1 MARSEVNRVDPEL
14 ARHEQLIWA
23 PPAYATQGPPSPL
36 GTGSRVVIG
45 LFSAV
50 LMIAVTVVVSG
61 GPKTITGHAN
71 AAPGVA
77 TAMRAESAPKP
88 SAPGPDEVRRVR
100 ELATNPLLAEGVTL
114 TGFTCALPAL
124 GRSDAALTA
133 FYEAEI
139 KCLDEAWN
147 PVLAKVREPATPV
160 AVQVEVPPRSACG
173 QAPDSSK
180 AMAYYCAGDLTIY
193 APSQWMLQSV
203 GLYKGSHLAT
213 IAHEY
218 GHHVQ
223 YESGILDA
231 ADAAMTTAEQTSP
244 DDLERVR
251 RIELQANCFGA
262 LFIASVAGRG
272 AITAST
278 ANAAIADYGNTS
290 DSDTHGSRKHQLS
303 WARAGFEGRTTAACN
318 TWAAPAADVT

>member
-1 MARSEVNRVDPEL
+1 MARSEGNRVDPEP
-14 ARHEQLIWA
+14 AHPEQLIWA
-23 PPAYATQGPPSPL
+23 PPAYATQGPPNRL
-36 GTGSRVVIG
+36 GIGSGVVIG

-50 LMIAVTVVVSG
+50 LMIAVAVVVSG
-61 GPKTITGHAN
+61 APKTIAGHPS

-77 TAMRAESAPKP
+77 TAMKVEASPKP

-114 TGFTCALPAL
+114 AGVTCALPAL
-124 GRSDAALTA
+124 GRSDGELKA
-133 FYEAEI
+133 FYAAEI

-147 PVLAKVREPATPV
+147 PALAKVKEPITPV
-160 AVQVEVPPRSACG
+160 AIQVKVPPQSACG

-193 APSQWMLQSV
+193 APSEWMLQSV

-231 ADAAMTTAEQTSP
+231 ANAAMTTEEQTSP

-262 LFIASVAGRG
+262 LFIAGAAGRG

-303 WARAGFEGRTTAACN
+303 WARAGFEGKTTAACN

>member
-1 MARSEVNRVDPEL
+1 
-14 ARHEQLIWA
+14 
-23 PPAYATQGPPSPL
+23 
-36 GTGSRVVIG
+36 VVIG
-45 LFSAV
+45 LFSTV

-61 GPKTITGHAN
+61 GPRTITGHAS
-71 AAPGVA
+71 AAHGVA
-77 TAMRAESAPKP
+77 TAMKAEASPKP
-88 SAPGPDEVRRVR
+88 SAPGPGEVRRVR

-114 TGFTCALPAL
+114 TGVTCALPAL
-124 GRSDAALTA
+124 GRSDGQLTA

-147 PVLAKVREPATPV
+147 PVLAKVKEPASPV
-160 AVQVEVPPRSACG
+160 ALQVKVPPRSACG

-180 AMAYYCAGDLTIY
+180 ALAYYCAGDLTIY
-193 APSQWMLQSV
+193 APSEWMLQSV

-223 YESGILDA
+223 YESGILEA
-231 ADAAMTTAEQTSP
+231 ANAAMTTGGQTSP

-251 RIELQANCFGA
+251 RVELQANCFGA
-262 LFIASVAGRG
+262 LFIASAAGRG

-278 ANAAIADYGNTS
+278 ADAAIADYGNTS
-290 DSDTHGSRKHQLS
+290 DSNTHGSRKHQLS

-318 TWAAPAADVT
+318 TWAAPASDVT